1 MPSHNHPLYV
11 LIPLFSTLAVV
22 SPEAVQAVLTGIGLW
37 EFFNRI
43 K

>member
-1 MPSHNHPLYV
+1 MPSHNHALYV
-11 LIPLFSTLAVV
+11 LIPLFSMLAIV

-37 EFFNRI
+37 EFLNRT